1 MCSESSVSS
10 VSSKISVSSVN
21 SVSNLSRVSSVRSL
35 QHNVTSIPD
44 GISEWCNLAQPLKL
58 MGNDVVQRVKFMNTY
73 YTCIHMTKWLHL
85 SDRRC
90 PFILNQFPNI
100 KSQENYFP
108 SHDFFIA
115 LCSKGWHFDFD
126 ICFYNFCEKKPLY
139 GKIASKVWKIYFQ
152 NISPHFL
159 DAALLSNSSLF
170 CLNVIPPIPL
180 GA

>member
-1 MCSESSVSS
+1 MPVWEVKAVYAVYSSVSS
-10 VSSKISVSSVN
+10 VH

-44 GISEWCNLAQPLKL
+44 GISEWCNLAQPLKS

-73 YTCIHMTKWLHL
+73 YSCIHMTKWLHL

-115 LCSKGWHFDFD
+115 LCSKGWHFWKRGVFTDKTGFK
-126 ICFYNFCEKKPLY
+126 IFVFINAMIFAFTTFVKNTPLC
-139 GKIASKVWKIYFQ
+139 GKIASKVWKIHFQ
-152 NISPHFL
+152 YISPHF
-159 DAALLSNSSLF
+159 
-170 CLNVIPPIPL
+170 
-180 GA
+180 